1 MATFGYTLMCEQ
13 LGPKELVRY
22 GVEAERAGFDFTVIS
37 DHFHPWL
44 DEQGQSPFAWSV
56 LGAVASQ
63 TSRMQLMTMVT
74 CPTVRYHPAIVA
86 QMAATI
92 GLMSDGRFT
101 LGLGA
106 GESLNEH
113 VVGKGWPPANL
124 RHLML
129 EEAIDIIRKLW
140 DGRYLS
146 HQGDFFTVHDARIFS
161 TPSTPPPIA
170 VAASGRESCRLAAR
184 TGAALI
190 AVDPLPE
197 LVSMYREAGGKGPCY
212 AQIGLSYDRDEAR
225 AVKTAHAFQ
234 RYAMLGWKVMSELP
248 NPVNF
253 EAATRYV
260 REDDVARHVPCGP
273 SVDRHLEGIK
283 KYVDAGFD
291 QIAVLQAGRDQDSF
305 FQFWNEELKPGL
317 EKAGLSAPRQDAA
330 APAAGRSS
338 R

>member
-1 MATFGYTLMCEQ
+1 MSEIGYTLMCEQ
-13 LGPKELVRY
+13 TGPKELIRY
-22 GVEAERAGFDFTVIS
+22 GEQAERAGFGFAVIS

-56 LGAVASQ
+56 LGALATR
-63 TSRMQLMTMVT
+63 TSRMPLMTMVT

-92 GLMSDGRFT
+92 ALISDGRFT

-106 GESLNEH
+106 GENLNEH
-113 VVGKGWPPANL
+113 VVGEGWPPANI

-129 EEAIDIIRKLW
+129 EEAIEIIRRLW
-140 DGRYLS
+140 EGNYVS
-146 HQGDFFTVHDARIFS
+146 HQGEFFSVHDARIFS
-161 TPSTPPPIA
+161 KPATPPVIA

-184 TGAALI
+184 AGAALV

-197 LVSMYREAGGKGPCY
+197 LVEMYREAGGTGPTY
-212 AQIGLSYDRDEAR
+212 GQIGLCYDRDEAR
-225 AVKTAHAFQ
+225 AVKTAYGYL
-234 RYAMLGWKVMSELP
+234 RYALLGWKVMSELP

-253 EAATRYV
+253 EAATRLAS
-260 REDDVARHVPCGP
+260 EEDVARQMPCGP
-273 SVDRHLEGIK
+273 NVERHLEGIK

-291 QIAVLQAGRDQDSF
+291 RIALLQAGPDQEGF
-305 FQFWNEELKPGL
+305 FRFWTQELKPGL
-317 EKAGLSAPRQDAA
+317 AKAGLAAQEAA

>member
-1 MATFGYTLMCEQ
+1 VMATFGYTLMCEQ

-63 TSRMQLMTMVT
+63 TSRMALMTMVT

-92 GLMSDGRFT
+92 GLMSDDRFT

-106 GESLNEH
+106 GENLNEH
-113 VVGKGWPPANL
+113 VVGQGWPPANI

-129 EEAIDIIRKLW
+129 EEAIHVIRELW
-140 DGRYLS
+140 KGGYVS
-146 HQGDFFTVHDARIFS
+146 HQGDYFDVHDARIFS
-161 TPSTPPPIA
+161 MPKQLPPIA
-170 VAASGRESCRLAAR
+170 VAA
-184 TGAALI
+184 
-190 AVDPLPE
+190 
-197 LVSMYREAGGKGPCY
+197 
-212 AQIGLSYDRDEAR
+212 
-225 AVKTAHAFQ
+225 
-234 RYAMLGWKVMSELP
+234 
-248 NPVNF
+248 
-253 EAATRYV
+253 
-260 REDDVARHVPCGP
+260 PCGP
-273 SVDRHLEGIK
+273 NVNRHLEGIQ
-283 KYVDAGFD
+283 KYLDAGFD
-291 QIAVLQAGRDQDSF
+291 RIAILQAGRDQDGF
-305 FQFWNEELKPGL
+305 FGFWNEELKPRLGQMGL
-317 EKAGLSAPRQDAA
+317 AAGRQEAA

>member
-13 LGPKELVRY
+13 LGPKELVQY
-22 GVEAERAGFDFTVIS
+22 GVQAERAGFDFTVIS

-44 DEQGQSPFAWSV
+44 EEQGESPFAWSV

-63 TSRMQLMTMVT
+63 TSHMPLMTMVT

-106 GESLNEH
+106 GENLNEH
-113 VVGKGWPPANL
+113 IVGEGWPPVNL

-140 DGRYLS
+140 EGRSVSY
-146 HQGDFFTVHDARIFS
+146 QGDFFAVHDARLFS
-161 TPSTPPPIA
+161 APGQAPPIA
-170 VAASGRESCRLAAR
+170 VAASGRESCELAAR

-190 AVDPLPE
+190 AVDPIPE
-197 LVSMYREAGGKGPCY
+197 LVEMYREAGGKGPCY
-212 AQIGLSYDRDEAR
+212 AQIGLSYDTDEAR
-225 AVKTAHAFQ
+225 AVKTAHAHL
-234 RYAMLGWKVMSELP
+234 RYALLGWKVMSELP
-248 NPVNF
+248 NPANF
-253 EAATRYV
+253 EAAAKPLRM
-260 REDDVARHVPCGP
+260 DDVAKAIPCGP
-273 SVDRHLEGIK
+273 SVDRHLEGIQ
-283 KYVDAGFD
+283 KYLDAGFD
-291 QIAVLQAGRDQDSF
+291 RIAVLQAGRDQKSF
-305 FQFWNEELKPGL
+305 FGFWNQELRPRL
-317 EKAGLSAPRQDAA
+317 EKSGAASRRQEAA